1 MRVKFG
7 LDDPFSVTFLAARD
21 PAQIKGRDAPRP
33 PHYTSPIPTDPTE
46 PSAARPSD
54 LLAWGALGAA
64 LAEHCSDFIG
74 LMDADGVALFL
85 NRSVRGAPSDQVEG
99 KRLEEFLTHD
109 RALQV
114 RALLEEAK
122 RTGRPALNPDAHVIA
137 LDGSDRWFSEK
148 CVPIE
153 GGKIYMLVRTE
164 TTHQRQTR
172 GELLAAEERYRVL
185 FESNPDPVLVY
196 APESLELLAVNAA
209 AEALYG
215 WSRDELSG
223 RTILDFYPAD
233 AREEARAS
241 LQALSDAETRD
252 RRAVVHQ
259 ICADGESRRCEIVDN
274 PIEFHGRAARICV
287 VRDVTEREQLEEQLR
302 HSQKMEAIGVF
313 AGGVAHDFNN
323 LLAVIMSVGA
333 TAGEA
338 APRGSELSDDLALIM
353 NAARRGAELTQK
365 LLLFSRKE
373 IVRKETVDLASV
385 VVDFAGL
392 LRRLVE
398 PNVLLEIVQAHA
410 PLPLFAD
417 RTLLEQVILNLVMNA
432 RQAMPNGGRITVSV
446 RRREITPSDAPHPG
460 VAPGSYAELCVTDDG
475 VGMDADTA
483 RKVFD
488 PFFTTKRTGT
498 GLGLA
503 VVHGIVAQ
511 HEGTITVDSEPGIGT
526 TFRAQFPLTSRLYQV
541 DTGQLR
547 LRAPRGTER
556 VLVAEDEPQL
566 RYLTERSLSRLGY
579 HVVAA
584 RNGQEA
590 LAEFEQTPDDF
601 DLVVLD
607 VVMPT
612 LGGREAWDRM
622 RARRPSLRALFVTGY
637 APESSGVVEVLDQ
650 PGAALL
656 RKPFTPIELAER
668 VRQLL
673 DA

>member
-7 LDDPFSVTFLAARD
+7 LDDPFSVTSLTARD

-46 PSAARPSD
+46 PPAARPSD

-114 RALLEEAK
+114 RALLEEAR
-122 RTGRPALNPDAHVIA
+122 RTGGPALNPDAHVIA

-196 APESLELLAVNAA
+196 ARESLELLAVNAA

-223 RTILDFYPAD
+223 RTILDFYPVD

-241 LQALSDAETRD
+241 LEALSDAETRD

-373 IVRKETVDLASV
+373 IVSKETVDFAEV

-432 RQAMPNGGRITVSV
+432 RQAMPSGGRITVSV

-460 VAPGSYAELCVTDDG
+460 VGPGSYAELCVTDDG

-511 HEGTITVDSEPGIGT
+511 HQGTITVDTEPGIGT
-526 TFRAQFPLTSRLYQV
+526 TFRALFPLTSRLYQV

-579 HVVAA
+579 QVVAA